1 MSVVT
6 VIGDA
11 PDDGVPVDGGGTVEG
26 GGDVEVEF
34 VFDAFA
40 DDESCSVVV
49 EFAPCDVVFPAAKTG
64 FKAGTIHA
72 APSKTAIKT
81 NPLN

>member
-26 GGDVEVEF
+26 GGYVVEF

-49 EFAPCDVVFPAAKTG
+49 EFALLDVVLPAAKTG
-64 FKAGTIHA
+64 CKAGTIHA